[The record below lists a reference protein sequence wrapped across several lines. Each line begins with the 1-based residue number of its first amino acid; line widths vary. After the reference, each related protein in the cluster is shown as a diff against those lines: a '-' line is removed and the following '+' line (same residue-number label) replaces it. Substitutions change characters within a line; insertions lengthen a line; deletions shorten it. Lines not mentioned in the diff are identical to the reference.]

1 MDDDEQP
8 GQPDHGEPAE
18 SDDAALESNDEI
30 ADEFTEDLDGLSM
43 DDLGAAYARVAAE
56 HDPEAFAQPEEAV
69 PEDDT
74 SETEITDEEQEDSS
88 EDEAL
93 VTPEAIVEAALF
105 VGHPENKRFTEQRLA
120 SLMRDVSPEE
130 VVLLIDQLN
139 ESYKEA
145 DQGLRIMRDEQG
157 YRMSIAPEVEAVRR
171 SFWARSERHGSAKPQ
186 SRYFRWWRITRHH
199 RPESSGSTRT
209 RKWPPTEPT
218 CETSIVANG
227 TNQTTRGWTCHS
239 SLSPHRTISYF
250 CSGSRRSKIYLRSTK
265 PSASYSRKQQP
276 RETPASDC
284 TGLRSHRQRINR
296 QRIDRQRTNRQRTNR
311 QTDRQ
316 RTDRWD
322 TNDRPIARTPP
333 SF

>member
-1 MDDDEQP
+1 MDDDERPEQA
-8 GQPDHGEPAE
+8 DHDEPAN
-18 SDDAALESNDEI
+18 SDDAARESNDEL
-30 ADEFTEDLDGLSM
+30 ADEFAEDLDGLSM

-69 PEDDT
+69 PEDET
-74 SETEITDEEQEDSS
+74 SETDTEDEAQEESD

-171 SFWARSERHGSAKPQ
+171 SFLGKVRETRLSQTAIEVLSLVAYQPGITAQKVQDQRGRESGPLLNQLVRRQLLRMERVKP
-186 SRYFRWWRITRHH
+186 
-199 RPESSGSTRT
+199 PEGGRAI
-209 RKWPPTEPT
+209 PHYHPTERFLVLFGL
-218 CETSIVANG
+218 ETLEDLPQVDEAV
-227 TNQTTRGWTCHS
+227 
-239 SLSPHRTISYF
+239 
-250 CSGSRRSKIYLRSTK
+250 
-265 PSASYSRKQQP
+265 
-276 RETPASDC
+276 REP
-284 TGLRSHRQRINR
+284 
-296 QRIDRQRTNRQRTNR
+296 
-311 QTDRQ
+311 
-316 RTDRWD
+316 
-322 TNDRPIARTPP
+322 
-333 SF
+333 